1 MLNNLTIKAKIL
13 TLVIVSLVILAGV
26 LATISISNAK
36 SALMEKNYNTL
47 TAVRDSKSKQ
57 IENFFNERIGD
68 IKVLARSG
76 IARDLV
82 NSMEDVYEEVKFD
95 IKGQLPINS
104 EFVQNTIKAYDGFY
118 QGYMKDYGYY
128 DVFIINAKHG
138 HVLYSAAKES
148 DYGANLITGDLKNS
162 GLGQAYKKALE
173 LNRPVFIDMKPY
185 APSAGAPAM
194 FLGTPIS
201 IFGTVEAVLVFQVSD
216 KAINNIM
223 NFRKG
228 YGDSQ
233 EDYLVGQDKLMRSD
247 SFLDPTNHTLR
258 ASFANPSKG
267 SVDVEA
273 SRSALSGNTD
283 TKIVTDYNGNPV
295 LSSFAPIKV
304 GQDFNWAIL
313 SAIDEAEVLIVPN
326 EIRNTI
332 VIATIVLLVVIIL
345 IALFIINSSV
355 IKPILS
361 FQDGLLGF
369 FKYLNREQS
378 DVTLLK
384 TSDDEIGVMA
394 KVVNENITKT
404 KAGIEEDRTLI
415 DNTIEVLGE
424 FEQGD
429 LAQRITLSTNNPALE
444 ELKTVLNK
452 MGSNLETNIDKTLD
466 VLEQYSKYNYLEKV
480 DTKGIKEHLLKL
492 ANGVNSLG
500 NATTDMLIDNKK
512 NGLILDNYSDRLIE
526 NVEILNTSANQQA
539 ASLEETAASI
549 EEITSI
555 IKQSSEKAN
564 TMTTLAEDTKQS
576 ATTGKGLANQTA
588 NAMEEINTSTQAI
601 ADAITVIDQIAF
613 QTNILSLNAAVEAA
627 TAGEAGKGFAVVAG
641 EVRNLAAR
649 SAEAANEIKA
659 LVADATAKA
668 NEGKTISSQ
677 MISGYEELDSNIE
690 QTSQLINDVAAAAN
704 EQLSGMNQI
713 NDAVAQLDQ
722 ATQENS
728 RMASETNSIAVD
740 TDTIAKRVVS
750 SADEKEFNG
759 KDNIDISSET
769 NTSNVQVA
777 QTKVNMNKKQSV
789 STASKPAVVAKT
801 ADSND
806 YEWDSF

>member
-1 MLNNLTIKAKIL
+1 
-13 TLVIVSLVILAGV
+13 
-26 LATISISNAK
+26 
-36 SALMEKNYNTL
+36 
-47 TAVRDSKSKQ
+47 
-57 IENFFNERIGD
+57 
-68 IKVLARSG
+68 
-76 IARDLV
+76 
-82 NSMEDVYEEVKFD
+82 
-95 IKGQLPINS
+95 
-104 EFVQNTIKAYDGFY
+104 
-118 QGYMKDYGYY
+118 
-128 DVFIINAKHG
+128 
-138 HVLYSAAKES
+138 
-148 DYGANLITGDLKNS
+148 
-162 GLGQAYKKALE
+162 
-173 LNRPVFIDMKPY
+173 
-185 APSAGAPAM
+185 
-194 FLGTPIS
+194 
-201 IFGTVEAVLVFQVSD
+201 
-216 KAINNIM
+216 
-223 NFRKG
+223 
-228 YGDSQ
+228 
-233 EDYLVGQDKLMRSD
+233 
-247 SFLDPTNHTLR
+247 
-258 ASFANPSKG
+258 
-267 SVDVEA
+267 
-273 SRSALSGNTD
+273 
-283 TKIVTDYNGNPV
+283 

-313 SAIDEAEVLIVPN
+313 SEIDEAEVLIVPN

-361 FQDGLLGF
+361 FQEGLLNF

-378 DVTLLK
+378 DVTLLND
-384 TSDDEIGVMA
+384 SSNDEIGVMA

-404 KAGIEEDRTLI
+404 KSGIEEDRTLI

-429 LAQRITLSTNNPALE
+429 LAQRITLDTKNPALN

-452 MGSNLETNIDKTLD
+452 MGNNLETNIDKTLD
-466 VLEQYSKYNYLEKV
+466 VLEQYSNYNYLEKV

-500 NATTDMLIDNKK
+500 VATTEMLVSNKRD
-512 NGLILDNYSDRLIE
+512 GLILDNYSDRLIT
-526 NVEILNTSANQQA
+526 NVEVLNTSANEQA

-555 IKQSSEKAN
+555 IKQSSDKAN
-564 TMTTLAEDTKQS
+564 TMTTLADDTKQS

-750 SADEKEFNG
+750 SADAKEFNG
-759 KDNIDISSET
+759 KDNIDISADIK
-769 NTSNVQVA
+769 TSNVQPQA
-777 QTKVNMNKKQSV
+777 KVNMNKVSSV
-789 STASKPAVVAKT
+789 SVASKPVVAKT
-801 ADSND
+801 ANSND
-806 YEWDSF
+806 DEWDSF